1 MGGDFLFGGEEE
13 AARLLGGKD
22 KAYYGTYGDDK
33 TSASSSRVRRMMEE
47 ETKEVKKISISTLF
61 RYATYRD
68 KWFIGIGT
76 VFAVLHGAGFPL
88 LALIFGNMTDTF
100 IRQSLYG
107 FTNDSDVSGTQ
118 DSSTMTT
125 PFFNFMTSADGSID
139 YDTDSH
145 TEAANNS
152 TAGISKLSF
161 EQLMNEFTIYYIGV
175 GIVVLISSF
184 IQAVC
189 WESSCE
195 RQAYRLRQ
203 EFFYQV
209 LHQEIA
215 WFDDH
220 QTGDLAIKLSDDLER
235 IREGIGH
242 KFSMIIQYGSTFV
255 MGLVVG
261 FLTSCRLTLVILS
274 LTPVLAGTTAF
285 CGKLIATQSVR
296 EQQKYGKAGG
306 VAEEVLSCIKTI
318 ASFGGEKREILR
330 YSIALSAG
338 LEVALKKYKVFAVAI
353 GAVFFLMYGS
363 YALAFWYGCQLL
375 DQGFL
380 TPGDIFTVFFSVLL
394 GAFSLGN
401 AIPFL
406 STIGMAQ
413 ACGGIIF
420 NIIDTQPYIDAYS
433 NAGIIP
439 DKLTGHIEFR
449 DVGFRY
455 PSRKT
460 VKILTNFNLDIEPGR
475 KIAIVGLRFRH
486 HVGYVSQEPVL
497 FGISIYEN
505 IRYGREDVGKGDII
519 HAAKMAYA
527 HDFISQL
534 PQGYE
539 TLCGERGSQLSAGQK
554 QRIAIARALVRD
566 PKILVLDEATSSLD
580 SRSEAVVQAAL
591 DLAARGRTTIIIAHR
606 LSSVKDCDVIYVI
619 KDGHIME
626 SGTHYQ
632 LMSCEA
638 LYHDLVMAQT
648 TVVEDEYIS
657 QSADESGAW
666 EESSKELSVLLACNQ
681 LDSYRRVK
689 RKQRKNFRKR
699 KIILP
704 DPDRDRLVKEAEEL
718 NVELPSIM
726 KILRV
731 NKPEWF
737 HLMIG
742 SLGCALTGIVMPVFA
757 FFYSQ
762 MFETFGKKGSQLID
776 DAVFWSLGFLI
787 LAAVSFVGY
796 FIRTIFV
803 ATAGEHLTMRLRLHS
818 FANVVRMPMSW
829 FDKECNSPSR
839 ISTRLARDAPM
850 VKAAA
855 GHRLAVTLSSF
866 VTVTAA
872 IFISFY
878 FGWQLAL
885 VILGGFPILMF
896 SGYVQVQVQ
905 KSGQK
910 KDAAMM
916 EDAGR
921 CANEAIA
928 NVRTVQSI
936 GLESIFCTKYFELLY
951 PMYIEAHRQAL
962 IYGTA
967 FAFSEAVVFI
977 IYAASFRYGA
987 YLISIDLM
995 SSSSVYRV
1003 FFAIAFCAVSVGQAT
1018 SFIPDYNKAKL
1029 AAGLIFHLIEEKS
1042 KIDPFNAGGLR
1053 PGLKGQISFSDVHFR
1068 YPMRPDTHVLRGL
1081 SFCVEPGQT
1090 LALTG
1095 PSGCGKSTVVSLLER
1110 FYDVVG
1116 GHVMVDGYDVR
1127 SLNIEHLRAHIGFV
1141 TQDPVIFDC
1150 SIKENIAYGYGG
1162 SSVPDELV
1170 VEVAKLANIH
1180 NFITSL
1186 PNGYETQAGERGD
1199 QLSGGERQRI
1209 AIARALLRD
1218 PKILILDEPT
1228 SNLDTEN
1235 EKIVQDAL
1243 DKARA
1248 GRTCIIIAHRLS
1260 TVQNADCIAVIS
1272 QGRVVEM
1279 GSHDQLKNAKGMYY
1293 RLTKNQHII
1302 Y

>member
-1 MGGDFLFGGEEE
+1 M
-13 AARLLGGKD
+13 RLQLHL
-22 KAYYGTYGDDK
+22 KA
-33 TSASSSRVRRMMEE
+33 
-47 ETKEVKKISISTLF
+47 LN
-61 RYATYRD
+61 
-68 KWFIGIGT
+68 
-76 VFAVLHGAGFPL
+76 
-88 LALIFGNMTDTF
+88 LA
-100 IRQSLYG
+100 
-107 FTNDSDVSGTQ
+107 
-118 DSSTMTT
+118 
-125 PFFNFMTSADGSID
+125 
-139 YDTDSH
+139 
-145 TEAANNS
+145 
-152 TAGISKLSF
+152 
-161 EQLMNEFTIYYIGV
+161 
-175 GIVVLISSF
+175 
-184 IQAVC
+184 
-189 WESSCE
+189 W
-195 RQAYRLRQ
+195 
-203 EFFYQV
+203 
-209 LHQEIA
+209 
-215 WFDDH
+215 
-220 QTGDLAIKLSDDLER
+220 
-235 IREGIGH
+235 
-242 KFSMIIQYGSTFV
+242 
-255 MGLVVG
+255 
-261 FLTSCRLTLVILS
+261 
-274 LTPVLAGTTAF
+274 
-285 CGKLIATQSVR
+285 
-296 EQQKYGKAGG
+296 
-306 VAEEVLSCIKTI
+306 
-318 ASFGGEKREILR
+318 
-330 YSIALSAG
+330 
-338 LEVALKKYKVFAVAI
+338 
-353 GAVFFLMYGS
+353 
-363 YALAFWYGCQLL
+363 
-375 DQGFL
+375 
-380 TPGDIFTVFFSVLL
+380 
-394 GAFSLGN
+394 
-401 AIPFL
+401 
-406 STIGMAQ
+406 
-413 ACGGIIF
+413 
-420 NIIDTQPYIDAYS
+420 
-433 NAGIIP
+433 
-439 DKLTGHIEFR
+439 
-449 DVGFRY
+449 
-455 PSRKT
+455 
-460 VKILTNFNLDIEPGR
+460 
-475 KIAIVGLRFRH
+475 FRH

-554 QRIAIARALVRD
+554 QRIAIARAL
-566 PKILVLDEATSSLD
+566 ATSSLD

-718 NVELPSIM
+718 NVELPI
-726 KILRV
+726 
-731 NKPEWF
+731 
-737 HLMIG
+737 
-742 SLGCALTGIVMPVFA
+742 
-757 FFYSQ
+757 
-762 MFETFGKKGSQLID
+762 
-776 DAVFWSLGFLI
+776 
-787 LAAVSFVGY
+787 
-796 FIRTIFV
+796 
-803 ATAGEHLTMRLRLHS
+803 
-818 FANVVRMPMSW
+818 VRMPMSW

-1095 PSGCGKSTVVSLLER
+1095 PSGTV
-1110 FYDVVG
+1110 
-1116 GHVMVDGYDVR
+1116 
-1127 SLNIEHLRAHIGFV
+1127 
-1141 TQDPVIFDC
+1141 
-1150 SIKENIAYGYGG
+1150 
-1162 SSVPDELV
+1162 
-1170 VEVAKLANIH
+1170 
-1180 NFITSL
+1180 
-1186 PNGYETQAGERGD
+1186 
-1199 QLSGGERQRI
+1199 
-1209 AIARALLRD
+1209 
-1218 PKILILDEPT
+1218 
-1228 SNLDTEN
+1228 
-1235 EKIVQDAL
+1235 
-1243 DKARA
+1243 
-1248 GRTCIIIAHRLS
+1248 
-1260 TVQNADCIAVIS
+1260 AV
-1272 QGRVVEM
+1272 
-1279 GSHDQLKNAKGMYY
+1279 N
-1293 RLTKNQHII
+1293 
-1302 Y
+1302 